1 MKVQHTPGPWELLG
15 AMNNVYSERGIKN
28 ASGMTAYENDRW
40 HIAQIGTVTRC
51 KETAQF
57 EEIPE
62 KELMANARLIAAA
75 PELLEALEAL
85 EVLTSCALSGDESR
99 LLIVGLGGSKVEDKL
114 FTRCDDI
121 TAAFEAA
128 RAAIAK
134 AKGETE

>member
-75 PELLEALEAL
+75 PELLEALENLLQYTTEQARQFDGPFD
-85 EVLTSCALSGDESR
+85 GD
-99 LLIVGLGGSKVEDKL
+99 DDFYL
-114 FTRCDDI
+114 FHVN
-121 TAAFEAA
+121 AA